1 MHEGDTN
8 GMNAIRLGTATPLLT
23 AALLLSPVCEA
34 TNGYFPHGWG
44 TRSGALAGAGSAL
57 AEDAMAAATNP
68 AALAALPDDQFTL
81 GLSLIHA
88 EPGYR
93 ASSYPPPTQPPPVG
107 SFPLQAGSVDANPD
121 VPADIFLVP
130 QGAAAWRLNEH
141 SAAGVA
147 VYANGGLN
155 ATYKA
160 FANPGCPAGTIGTG
174 PYCGGGAS
182 NDLAQLFIA
191 PSYALQF
198 GEHLRFG
205 ASLLLAYQSIEV
217 RGLSAFAPLSS
228 NPDRLSNQG
237 HEASYGYGLKLG
249 LQAQLTP
256 TLDAAVVVQSRVR
269 MSRLKAY
276 EGLFAEHGDFD
287 VPPYA
292 TVGLAWTATPALTAA
307 FDFQRIAYSR
317 VRALGNDF
325 DAPGQLGDRD
335 GPGFGWR
342 DINIYKLGMRYVATP
357 NWTLRAGY
365 SRNQQPLD
373 RKQLF
378 FAPLA
383 GSVLTEHY
391 TAGFTYRHASGNEF
405 DMSLMYA
412 PEKHLR
418 GANPLYPDQ
427 TLDVSLQGLILD
439 FAWRGLF

>member
-1 MHEGDTN
+1 
-8 GMNAIRLGTATPLLT
+8 MNAIRLGTASALLAGT
-23 AALLLSPVCEA
+23 LLLSPVCEA

-44 TRSGALAGAGSAL
+44 TRSGAMAGAGAAL

-68 AALAALPDDQFTL
+68 AAIAALPDDQFTV
-81 GLSLIHA
+81 GLSVIHA

-93 ASSYPPPTQPPPVG
+93 ASAYAPPAEPPPAG
-107 SFPLQAGSVDANPD
+107 SFPLQPGRVDADPD
-121 VPADIFLVP
+121 VPGDVFLVP
-130 QGAAAWRLNEH
+130 QAAAAWRLNAR
-141 SAAGVA
+141 SAVGVA

-160 FANPGCPAGTIGTG
+160 FDNPGCPAGTDARGT
-174 PYCGGGAS
+174 YCGGGAS

-191 PSYALQF
+191 PTYAAQL
-198 GEHLRFG
+198 GDRVRLG
-205 ASLLLAYQSIEV
+205 ASLLLAYQAIEV

-228 NPDRLSNQG
+228 DPDHLTNRH
-237 HEASYGYGLKLG
+237 HEASYGYGIKLG
-249 LQAQLTP
+249 LQARLAP
-256 TLDAAVVVQSRVR
+256 TLDAALVVQSRVR

-276 EGLFAEHGDFD
+276 EGLFAEHGGFD

-292 TVGLAWTATPALTAA
+292 TVGLAWTATPSLTAA
-307 FDFQRIAYSR
+307 FDVQRIAYSR
-317 VRALGNDF
+317 VRTLGNDF
-325 DAPGQLGDRD
+325 DSPGRLGDRN

-342 DINIYKLGMRYVATP
+342 DINVYKLGVRYTADP
-357 NWTLRAGY
+357 HWTLRAGY

-373 RKQLF
+373 KHQLF

-412 PEKHLR
+412 PENHLR

-427 TLDVSLQGLILD
+427 TLDVSLKGLIVD